1 MINRFTRL
9 SIALIASALSVQVS
23 ALEIDCASIIDE
35 TVSELRIGAASW
47 WSEDVEKIAGMSAM
61 AACFKAASAYRDQ
74 SGGDQAEVDSDP
86 ADSAQGESLKDPS
99 PGLSFRPL
107 SGAGSKKPYER
118 VRAKKGGQ

>member
-1 MINRFTRL
+1 MSNRFSHL
-9 SIALIASALSVQVS
+9 STALIASALSVQAS

-61 AACFKAASAYRDQ
+61 AACFKVASAYCDH
-74 SGGDQAEVDSDP
+74 SGENRVEADSDP
-86 ADSAQGESLKDPS
+86 SDSAQGESPKDPS

-118 VRAKKGGQ
+118 ARGKKGGQ

>member
-1 MINRFTRL
+1 
-9 SIALIASALSVQVS
+9 LSVQAS

-74 SGGDQAEVDSDP
+74 SGGDRVEADSDSS
-86 ADSAQGESLKDPS
+86 DSAQGESLKDPS

>member
-1 MINRFTRL
+1 MSNRFSRL
-9 SIALIASALSVQVS
+9 SIALITSALSVQAS

-35 TVSELRIGAASW
+35 TVRELSIGAASW

-74 SGGDQAEVDSDP
+74 SGGGQVEADSD
-86 ADSAQGESLKDPS
+86 ASDSTEGDSLNDPS

-107 SGAGSKKPYER
+107 SGVGSKKPYER